1 MNTSTASSIPAAA
14 RYNGLAVVLHW
25 TLGLVLIGL
34 FSLGVYM
41 ADLPFSP
48 QRLKLF
54 NWHKW
59 VGILVL
65 ALSFLRLFWR
75 LIRPAPA
82 LPSGIA
88 QAMPAWQRLAHHGT
102 HVALYLLFFA
112 VPLLG
117 WAYSS
122 ATGFSIVLFG
132 VLPLPDF
139 VGKDA
144 ALAKTLKEAHEIGAY
159 LMALFVLLHVA
170 AALKHQWLDRDGLI
184 GRMWFGRS

>member
-1 MNTSTASSIPAAA
+1 MNTTTSIPPIA

-25 TLGLVLIGL
+25 ALGLMLIGL
-34 FSLGVYM
+34 FCLGVYM

-82 LPSGIA
+82 LPSHIA
-88 QAMPAWQRLAHHGT
+88 QAMPAWQRVAHHGT
-102 HVALYLLFFA
+102 HAVLYLLFFA

-144 ALAKTLKEAHEIGAY
+144 ALAHTLKEAHEIGAY

>member
-1 MNTSTASSIPAAA
+1 MNTSPIASPMPATA
-14 RYNGLAVVLHW
+14 RYNGLAIVLHW
-25 TLGLVLIGL
+25 ALGLVLIGL
-34 FSLGVYM
+34 FSLGLYM

-82 LPSGIA
+82 LPPSIA

-102 HVALYLLFFA
+102 HVVLYLLFFA

-132 VLPLPDF
+132 VLPCPISSARTPPWPRPSR
-139 VGKDA
+139 KRTKSA
-144 ALAKTLKEAHEIGAY
+144 PT
-159 LMALFVLLHVA
+159 
-170 AALKHQWLDRDGLI
+170 
-184 GRMWFGRS
+184 